1 MSIIRFAA
9 ALAAVTLLASACAG
23 PSTKYH
29 TSGDAEQAEEARKQ
43 REFVAQE
50 WAKSVA
56 RVHRVGFPLLV
67 AAAELCTD
75 DRHRVAGHYAVY
87 DDALDHYGEEFR
99 SGARSALGLSERA
112 TVLSVAPGSPAETA
126 GIEPGDVL
134 VSIDGI
140 AVPRRGADIRTAWHD
155 IGQRLQDG
163 QPAVYV
169 VERNG
174 ATKELEVQPVE
185 ACDYPISVIKDPEV
199 NAQADGETV
208 ALTEGIIR
216 FVADDEELAL
226 VIGHEIA
233 HNAMGH
239 IDKRRTNQAAG
250 AVAGGVLDVL
260 AALAGVNTGGAFAE
274 SGMRMGGGAFS
285 QEFEAEADYVG
296 LYLLAR
302 AGFRYEKT
310 PVLWRRMAAAGPDA
324 ISYGTTH
331 PTTPERFLALEKTVA
346 EIDGKV
352 GAGRALIPEIT
363 APEPAPVRDAGGFGS
378 M

>member
-1 MSIIRFAA
+1 MSTVRLAA
-9 ALAAVTLLASACAG
+9 ALAAAALLASACAG

-67 AAAELCTD
+67 AAAEICTD
-75 DRHRVAGHYAVY
+75 DRRRAAGHYAVY
-87 DDALDHYGEEFR
+87 DDALDHYGGEFR
-99 SGARSALGLSERA
+99 PAARSALGLSERA
-112 TVLSVAPGSPAETA
+112 TVLAVAPGSPAEAA
-126 GIEPGDVL
+126 GIQPGDVL

-140 AVPRRGADIRTAWHD
+140 AVPRRGGDIRTAWHD

-163 QPAVYV
+163 EPAVYV
-169 VERNG
+169 VERDG
-174 ATKELEVQPVE
+174 AAMELEVQPVE
-185 ACDYPISVIKDPEV
+185 ACDYPIGVIKDSEL
-199 NAQADGETV
+199 NALADGEAV
-208 ALTEGIIR
+208 ILTEGIVR
-216 FVADDEELAL
+216 FVENDEELAL

-239 IDKRRTNQAAG
+239 MDKRRTNQAAG

-260 AALAGVNTGGAFAE
+260 VALAGVNTGGAFAK

-285 QEFEAEADYVG
+285 QDFEAEADYVG

-302 AGFRYEKT
+302 AGYRYEST
-310 PVLWRRMAAAGPDA
+310 PVLWRRMAAAGPQS

-331 PTTPERFLALEKTVA
+331 PTTPERFLALEKAVA

-352 GAGRALIPEIT
+352 AEGRALIPEIA
-363 APEPAPVRDAGGFGS
+363 APAAPPVRDAGGIGS